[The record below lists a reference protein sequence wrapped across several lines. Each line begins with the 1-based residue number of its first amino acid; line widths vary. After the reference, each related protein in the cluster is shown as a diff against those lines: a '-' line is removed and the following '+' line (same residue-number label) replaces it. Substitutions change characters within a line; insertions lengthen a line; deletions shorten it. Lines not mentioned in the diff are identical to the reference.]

1 MGEMGTSA
9 TVFPFFMAV
18 AIVGEFLLA
27 KVK

>member
-1 MGEMGTSA
+1 MREIGTNA
-9 TVFPFFMAV
+9 NVFPFFMAV

>member
-1 MGEMGTSA
+1 MGEIGTSA